1 MSSRPEASL
10 QVISPLFTEALLEKI
25 VRTAVH
31 NEAASVQS
39 HTVTYATAPGEGYLG
54 IVYRVRAEVL
64 SGGSVRQLS
73 FIVKGMPVN
82 MARRKTWKIPSFF
95 RNEVLFYSHVLPIM
109 RDFEQRRKKGS
120 GGKTFLPFPACLWS
134 HSDGDNDFIVM
145 LDLGMEGFAISERTQ
160 KFNIGH
166 CEAALEILGHWHG
179 LSLALKD
186 LEPDTFD
193 NMTKDFVEPYY
204 RLDYEDW
211 YKGFL
216 KNLQE
221 VCMDA
226 VHKVYPGHLSALL
239 SKILYFLC

>member
-1 MSSRPEASL
+1 LQIEMASRPEASL

-31 NEAASVQS
+31 NDSASVQS
-39 HTVTYATAPGEGYLG
+39 HAVTYATAPGEGYLG

-73 FIVKGMPVN
+73 FIVKGMPHN

-120 GGKTFLPFPACLWS
+120 KTFLPFPACLWS

-145 LDLGMEGFAISERTQ
+145 LDLGMERTQ

-186 LEPDTFD
+186 LEPDTFA

-221 VCMDA
+221 VCLDA
-226 VHKVYPGHLSALL
+226 VHKVYPGHFFCHFSLMMSF
-239 SKILYFLC
+239 SCTCI